1 MNTSTANSSK
11 EPYLRTTTCIWENWE
26 RISREPQRIRSS
38 IMETAAPVSTRKL
51 DFLPRILS
59 VIVSDLKL
67 VKSWVRTDKVTLE

>member
-1 MNTSTANSSK
+1 
-11 EPYLRTTTCIWENWE
+11 
-26 RISREPQRIRSS
+26 
-38 IMETAAPVSTRKL
+38 METAAPVSTRKL